1 MEWAIFGLKPCVAM
15 ILYWLSNGL
24 IYMNMSQWA
33 PTYFQEEFGVT
44 AAAAGSFL
52 AMANFLHIP
61 GNFASGLLESALMS
75 RYTVVTI
82 RRGMTLAAAA
92 SMGASSCLFGL
103 AGSARQ
109 ATAAF
114 CLFVVGQQ
122 FNNCGIIPN
131 FWELGG

>member
-1 MEWAIFGLKPCVAM
+1 
-15 ILYWLSNGL
+15 
-24 IYMNMSQWA
+24 MNMSQWA